1 MTVEEYKQELLAQNP
16 PVTEPELSE
25 ALNEYTE
32 KYLAD
37 EKAKREREENL
48 NKEVKISFGFLG
60 DNEILG
66 YDKTNEAVGVKSVT
80 KRDLFEDPNFQK
92 TC

>member
-32 KYLAD
+32 NYLAE
-37 EKAKREREENL
+37 EKAKRDREESL
-48 NKEVKISFGFLG
+48 NEEVKVGLGFYIKT
-60 DNEILG
+60 IL
-66 YDKTNEAVGVKSVT
+66 KVIEVQVLLVLQ
-80 KRDLFEDPNFQK
+80 R
-92 TC
+92 